1 MFVLFLIVCYFILIF
16 NIIVPKIADKL
27 RLEHEAFTRYRQ
39 IYGNKFRC
47 IGNNLINYSF
57 TPFGVK
63 ANYLVNKNTKIP
75 ASCNDIKNINS
86 LIAVTCD
93 DVSKFIKHRNIC
105 ERAYTELFL

>member
-16 NIIVPKIADKL
+16 NIIIPKIAEKL
-27 RLEHEAFTRYRQ
+27 RLEHEAFIRYRQ

-47 IGNNLINYSF
+47 IGDALINYSF

-63 ANYLVNKNTKIP
+63 ANYLVNKDTKIP
-75 ASCNDIKNINS
+75 ISCKYTNPDNI
-86 LIAVTCD
+86 IAVTCD
-93 DVSKFIKHRNIC
+93 DASNFINQRNIC